1 MFSKKSL
8 PIILLL
14 VLGGGI
20 FYAVRSSGYTNNPRT
35 KYEKILRTVGEMLE
49 EGHYSPKK
57 IDDNFSKEIF
67 KKFINELDGDKT
79 YFLQSDI
86 DALRKYETSIDDEIH
101 GKELQSFYA
110 INELYNK
117 RLTEAE
123 ALYKELLAKPF
134 EFTKDETVSLEGD
147 KLPFAKNQA
156 ELKEVW
162 RKRLKYLTLDR
173 YVDLLEQQ
181 EKNKGKEGYVEKSN
195 ADLEKE
201 ARDKV
206 AKVMEK
212 TFSRLR
218 NQFTEEERFNAMVND
233 IATTMDPHTTFFPP
247 KEKRAF
253 DESMSGRFYG
263 IGASLKEEDGQI
275 KIATIVTGAPAWKSG
290 EIQVGDA
297 VTKVG
302 QGSEEPQDLTGYAV
316 EDAVKLIRGKK
327 GTEVKL
333 YIKKSDGGSKVVS
346 IIRDEI
352 VLEETFARSAIINS
366 GGKKI
371 GYIYLPEF
379 YADWERPNGARCSQ
393 DVAKEVV
400 KLKQQNVDG
409 ITIDLRNNGGGSL
422 YDVIQMAGLF
432 IKDGPI
438 VQVKGRDEKA
448 QVLPDRDKSVLY
460 DGPLTVMVNEFS
472 ASASEIFAAAMQDY
486 GRAVIIGSSST
497 YGKGT
502 VQRNIS
508 LNGDKL
514 GDLLASNNADLG
526 ALKLTLQKFYRI
538 NGGATQLKGV
548 ESDIV
553 LPDQYEYLKLR
564 EKDNEDALPWDEIQ
578 KADYMNVNDFNLNT
592 LKSSSEQ
599 RVNSNP
605 SFKLLRE
612 NAQWLAKENDK
623 QYSLQIDK
631 FRAERKQVQATYK
644 QMEGILKQPNNLD
657 VSFLPGEEDRF
668 KDDQAKA
675 ERSKQWLKNLT
686 TDIHLGETVNV
697 MKDLIGQGSLAKVDK
712 GEPE

>member
-20 FYAVRSSGYTNNPRT
+20 FYAVQSSGNTNNPRT
-35 KYEKILRTVGEMLE
+35 KYEKILRSVGEMLE

-57 IDDNFSKEIF
+57 IDDDFSKTIF
-67 KKFINELDGDKT
+67 KKFIAQLDGDKI
-79 YFLQSDI
+79 YFMQGDI
-86 DALRKYETSIDDEIH
+86 EALKKYESKIDDEIH
-101 GKELQSFYA
+101 GKELESFYA
-110 INELYNK
+110 INDIFNK
-117 RLTEAE
+117 RLNDAE
-123 ALYKELLAKPF
+123 VIYKDILTKPF
-134 EFTKDETVSLEGD
+134 DFSVNEEVKLDGD
-147 KLPFAKNQA
+147 KLPFAKNEV
-156 ELKEVW
+156 ELKETW
-162 RKRLKYLTLDR
+162 RKRLKYLALDR
-173 YVDLLEQQ
+173 YVDLTEQR
-181 EKNKGKEGYVEKSN
+181 EKNKGKEGIVDKTDAE
-195 ADLEKE
+195 LEKE

-218 NQFTEEERFNAMVND
+218 NQFTEEERFDAMVNE

-263 IGASLKEEDGQI
+263 IGASLREDDGQI

-290 EIQVGDA
+290 SLQVGDA
-297 VTKVG
+297 ITKVA
-302 QGSEEPQDLTGYAV
+302 QGTEEPQDLTGYAV

-327 GTEVKL
+327 GTEVRL
-333 YIKKSDGGSKVVS
+333 TVKKSDGVSKV
-346 IIRDEI
+346 ITLIRDEI
-352 VLEETFARSAIINS
+352 VLEETFARSAIVNT

-393 DVAKEVV
+393 DVAKEVI

-460 DGPLTVMVNEFS
+460 EGPLSVMVNEFS

-548 ESDIV
+548 ASDVV

-564 EKDNEDALPWDEIQ
+564 EKDNPDALAWDEIQ
-578 KADYMNVNDFNLNT
+578 KADYQGLTDFNLPAI
-592 LKSSSEQ
+592 KSASEQ
-599 RVNSNP
+599 RVNNNVA
-605 SFKLLRE
+605 FKLIKE
-612 NAQWLAKENDK
+612 NAKWLADENDK
-623 QYSLQIDK
+623 VYSLQIDK
-631 FRAERKQVQATYK
+631 FKNERKLVQSTYK
-644 QMEGILKQPNNLD
+644 QMESLLKQGNNLD
-657 VSFLPGEEDRF
+657 VSFIPGEENKF

-686 TDIHLGETVNV
+686 TDLQLSEAINV
-697 MKDLIGQGSLAKVDK
+697 MKDLVSQGNVAKN
-712 GEPE
+712 

>member
-20 FYAVRSSGYTNNPRT
+20 FYAVQSSGYINNPRT
-35 KYEKILRTVGEMLE
+35 KYEKILRSVGEMLE

-57 IDDNFSKEIF
+57 IDDDFSKTIF
-67 KKFINELDGDKT
+67 KKFLQQLDGDKT

-86 DALRKYETSIDDEIH
+86 DALKKYETKIDDEIH
-101 GKELQSFYA
+101 GQELQSFYA
-110 INELYNK
+110 INDIYNK
-117 RLTEAE
+117 RVDQAE
-123 ALYKELLAKPF
+123 VIYKDILSKPF
-134 EFTKDETVSLEGD
+134 DFTKDENVSLDGE
-147 KLPFAKNQA
+147 KSSFPKNDA
-156 ELKEVW
+156 ELKESW
-162 RKRLKYLTLDR
+162 RKRLKYMTLDR

-181 EKNKGKEGYVEKSN
+181 EKNKGKEGFIAKSN

-212 TFSRLR
+212 TFTRIR
-218 NQFTEEERFNAMVND
+218 NQFTEEERFNAMVNE

-263 IGASLKEEDGQI
+263 IGASLKDDDGQI

-297 VTKVG
+297 ITKVG
-302 QGSEEPQDLTGYAV
+302 QGNEERQDLNGYAV

-333 YIKKSDGGSKVVS
+333 FIKKSDGVSKVVS
-346 IIRDEI
+346 LVRDEI
-352 VLEETFARSAIINS
+352 VLEETFARSAIVNS

-393 DVAKEVV
+393 DVAKEVI

-422 YDVIQMAGLF
+422 FDVIQMAGLF

-514 GDLLASNNADLG
+514 GELLASNSNDLG
-526 ALKLTLQKFYRI
+526 ALKLTLQKFYRV
-538 NGGATQLKGV
+538 NGGSTQLKGV
-548 ESDIV
+548 ASDIV

-564 EKDNEDALPWDEIQ
+564 EKDDADALPWDEIQ
-578 KADYMNVNDFNLNT
+578 KADYAGLNEYNINS
-592 LKSSSEQ
+592 LKTSSEQ

-605 SFKLLRE
+605 GFKLLRE
-612 NAQWLAKENDK
+612 DAQWLSKENDK
-623 QYSLQIDK
+623 VYSLQIDK
-631 FRAERKQVQATYK
+631 FRAEKKQLADTYK
-644 QMEGILKQPNNLD
+644 QMENILKQPNNLD
-657 VSFLPGEEDRF
+657 ISFLPGEENRF

-686 TDIHLGETVNV
+686 TDIHLGEAINV
-697 MKDLIGQGSLAKVDK
+697 MKDMIGQGGLAKIE
-712 GEPE
+712 GSEPK

>member
-20 FYAVRSSGYTNNPRT
+20 FYAVQSSGYTNNPRT
-35 KYEKILRTVGEMLE
+35 KYEKILRSVGEMLE

-57 IDDNFSKEIF
+57 IDDEFSKTIF
-67 KKFINELDGDKT
+67 KKFLQQLDGDKT

-86 DALRKYETSIDDEIH
+86 DALKKYETKIDDEIH
-101 GKELQSFYA
+101 GQELQSFYA
-110 INELYNK
+110 INEIYNK
-117 RLTEAE
+117 RVDQAE
-123 ALYKELLAKPF
+123 VIYKDMLSKPF
-134 EFTKDETVSLEGD
+134 DFTKDENVSLDGE
-147 KLPFAKNQA
+147 KSSYAKSDA
-156 ELKEVW
+156 ELMEVW
-162 RKRLKYLTLDR
+162 RKRLKYMTLDR
-173 YVDLLEQQ
+173 YADLLEQQ
-181 EKNKGKEGYVEKSN
+181 DKNKGKEGYIAKSN
-195 ADLEKE
+195 TDLEKE

-212 TFSRLR
+212 TFNRIR
-218 NQFTEEERFNAMVND
+218 NQFTEEERFNAMVNE

-247 KEKRAF
+247 KEKRSF

-263 IGASLKEEDGQI
+263 IGASLKDDDGQI

-297 VTKVG
+297 ITKVG
-302 QGSEEPQDLTGYAV
+302 QGNEEPTDLTGYAV

-327 GTEVKL
+327 GTPVKL
-333 YIKKSDGGSKVVS
+333 FIKKSDGVSKVVS
-346 IIRDEI
+346 LIRDEI
-352 VLEETFARSAIINS
+352 VLEETFARSAVINA

-393 DVAKEVV
+393 DVAKEVI

-422 YDVIQMAGLF
+422 FDVIQMAGLF

-448 QVLPDRDKSVLY
+448 QVLPDRDKAVLY

-514 GDLLASNNADLG
+514 GELLASNNSDLG
-526 ALKLTLQKFYRI
+526 ALKLTLQKFYRV
-538 NGGATQLKGV
+538 NGGSTQLKGV
-548 ESDIV
+548 ASDIV

-564 EKDNEDALPWDEIQ
+564 EKDDADALPWDEIQ
-578 KADYMNVNDFNLNT
+578 KADYNSLNEYNLNA
-592 LKSSSEQ
+592 LKTASEQ

-605 SFKLLRE
+605 GFKLLRE
-612 NAQWLAKENDK
+612 DAQWLSKENDK
-623 QYSLQIDK
+623 VYSLQIDK
-631 FRAERKQVQATYK
+631 FRAERKRLADTYK
-644 QMEGILKQPNNLD
+644 QMENILKQPNNLD
-657 VSFLPGEEDRF
+657 ISFIPGEENRF

-675 ERSKQWLKNLT
+675 ERAKQWLKNLT
-686 TDIHLGETVNV
+686 TDIHLGEAINV
-697 MKDLIGQGSLAKVDK
+697 MKDMIGQGSMAKADGK
-712 GEPE
+712 QPN

>member
-8 PIILLL
+8 PIILVLI
-14 VLGGGI
+14 LGGGI
-20 FYAVRSSGYTNNPRT
+20 FYAVRSSGNINNPRT
-35 KYEKILRTVGEMLE
+35 KFEKILQSVGEMLE

-57 IDDNFSKEIF
+57 IDDDFSKTIF
-67 KKFINELDGDKT
+67 KKFIAQLDGDKI
-79 YFLQSDI
+79 YFQQSDM
-86 DALRKYETSIDDEIH
+86 DALKPYETTIDDEIH
-101 GKELQSFYA
+101 GKELKSFYA
-110 INELYNK
+110 INEIYNK
-117 RLTEAE
+117 RIDAAE
-123 ALYKELLAKPF
+123 KIYKDILSHPF
-134 EFTKDETVSLEGD
+134 TFTANEEVNLDGD
-147 KLPFAKNQA
+147 KLTFAKNDA

-162 RKRLKYLTLDR
+162 RKRLKYMVLDR
-173 YVDLLEQQ
+173 YVDLLDQRDNNKDKKDTVVKTDAQLEQ
-181 EKNKGKEGYVEKSN
+181 
-195 ADLEKE
+195 E

-206 AKVMEK
+206 AKVMER
-212 TFSRLR
+212 TFTRLR
-218 NQFTEEERFNAMVND
+218 NQFTEEERFDVMVNE

-247 KEKRAF
+247 TEKRSF

-263 IGASLKEEDGQI
+263 IGASLKEEDGMI

-290 EIQVGDA
+290 EITVGDA
-297 VTKVG
+297 ILKVA
-302 QGSEEPQDLTGYAV
+302 QGNEEPQDLTGYAV

-333 YIKKSDGGSKVVS
+333 TIKKSDGITKVIS

-352 VLEETFARSAIINS
+352 VLEETFARSAIINT

-393 DVAKEVV
+393 DVAKEVI

-460 DGPLTVMVNEFS
+460 DGPLSVMVNEFS

-486 GRAVIIGSSST
+486 GRAVIIGSTST

-514 GDLLASNNADLG
+514 GDLLASNSNDLG

-548 ESDIV
+548 KSDIV
-553 LPDQYEYLKLR
+553 IPDQYEYLKLR
-564 EKDNEDALPWDEIQ
+564 EKDDPDALPWDEIS
-578 KADYMNVNDFNLNT
+578 KADYQPVNDYNLPAIKAT
-592 LKSSSEQ
+592 SEQ
-599 RVNSNP
+599 RISNNP
-605 SFKLLRE
+605 AFKLISQD
-612 NAQWLAKENDK
+612 AKWLADQNDK
-623 QYSLQIDK
+623 VYSLNIEK
-631 FRAERKQVQATYK
+631 FKEDRKAIQSTYK
-644 QMEGILKQPNNLD
+644 QLESLLKQGNNLN
-657 VSFLPGEEDRF
+657 VSFLPGEENRF
-668 KDDQAKA
+668 KDDPAKD
-675 ERSKQWLKNLT
+675 ERNKQWLKNLQN
-686 TDIHLGETVNV
+686 DLQLSETANV
-697 MKDLIGQGSLAKVDK
+697 MRDIINQSNLAKN
-712 GEPE
+712 

>member
-14 VLGGGI
+14 VLGGGV
-20 FYAVRSSGYTNNPRT
+20 FYAVQSSGNANNPRT
-35 KYEKILRTVGEMLE
+35 KYEKILHSVGEMLE
-49 EGHYSPKK
+49 EGHYSPRK
-57 IDDNFSKEIF
+57 IDDDFSKTIF
-67 KKFINELDGDKT
+67 KKFVAQLDGDKI
-79 YFLQSDI
+79 YFLQSDL
-86 DALRKYETSIDDEIH
+86 DALKKFETKIDDEIH
-101 GKELQSFYA
+101 GKDLESFYA
-110 INELYNK
+110 VNDIFNK
-117 RLTEAE
+117 RLDSAE
-123 ALYKELLAKPF
+123 TIYKNILTQPF
-134 EFTKDETVSLEGD
+134 DFTVNEEVTLDGE
-147 KLPFAKNQA
+147 KLPFAKSET
-156 ELKEVW
+156 ELKETW
-162 RKRLKYLTLDR
+162 RKRLKYMALDR
-173 YVDLLEQQ
+173 YVDLVEQR
-181 EKNKGKEGYVEKSN
+181 EKNRGNKGNVEKTD
-195 ADLEKE
+195 AELEKE

-212 TFSRLR
+212 IFSRLR
-218 NQFTEEERFNAMVND
+218 NQFTEEERFNAMVNE

-263 IGASLKEEDGQI
+263 IGASLKDEDGQI

-290 EIQVGDA
+290 ELQVGDA
-297 VTKVG
+297 ITKVG
-302 QGSEEPQDLTGYAV
+302 QGAEEPQDLTGYAV

-333 YIKKSDGGSKVVS
+333 TIKKSDGVSKVVS
-346 IIRDEI
+346 LVRDEI
-352 VLEETFARSAIINS
+352 VLEETFARSAIINN

-393 DVAKEVV
+393 DVAKEVI

-448 QVLPDRDKSVLY
+448 QVLPDRDKTVLY
-460 DGPLTVMVNEFS
+460 DGPLSVMVNEFS

-514 GDLLASNNADLG
+514 GDLLASNNSDLG

-548 ESDIV
+548 ISDVV

-564 EKDNEDALPWDEIQ
+564 EKDNPDALAWDEIQ
-578 KADYMNVNDFNLNT
+578 KADYQQLNDFNLPAI
-592 LKSSSEQ
+592 KSASEQ
-599 RVNSNP
+599 RVNNNP
-605 SFKLLRE
+605 AFKLIKE
-612 NAQWLAKENDK
+612 NAKWLADENDK
-623 QYSLQIDK
+623 VYSLQIDK
-631 FRAERKQVQATYK
+631 FRNERKLIQTTYK
-644 QMEGILKQPNNLD
+644 QMESLLKQGNNLD
-657 VSFLPGEEDRF
+657 VNFLPGEENKF

-675 ERSKQWLKNLT
+675 ERSKQWLKSLQS
-686 TDIHLGETVNV
+686 DLQLSEAVNV
-697 MKDLIGQGSLAKVDK
+697 MKDIVNQGNVAKN
-712 GEPE
+712 

>member
-14 VLGGGI
+14 ILGGGI
-20 FYAVRSSGYTNNPRT
+20 FYAVQSSGNTNNPRT
-35 KYEKILRTVGEMLE
+35 KYEKILRSVGEMLE

-57 IDDNFSKEIF
+57 IDDDFSKVIF
-67 KKFINELDGDKT
+67 KKFVAQLDGDKI
-79 YFLQSDI
+79 YFLQSDM
-86 DALRKYETSIDDEIH
+86 DALKKYETKIDDEIH
-101 GKELQSFYA
+101 GKELESFYA
-110 INELYNK
+110 INEVYNK
-117 RLTEAE
+117 RLNDAE
-123 ALYKELLAKPF
+123 AIYKAILTQPF
-134 EFTKDETVSLEGD
+134 EFTSNEEVSLEGD
-147 KLPFAKNQA
+147 KLPFAKNET

-162 RKRLKYLTLDR
+162 RKRLKYMTLDR

-201 ARDKV
+201 AREKV
-206 AKVMEK
+206 GKVMEK
-212 TFSRLR
+212 TFNRLR
-218 NQFTEEERFNAMVND
+218 NQFTEEERFNAMVNEV
-233 IATTMDPHTTFFPP
+233 ATTMDPHTTFFPP

-290 EIQVGDA
+290 AIQVGDA
-297 VTKVG
+297 VTKVA
-302 QGSEEPQDLTGYAV
+302 QGNEEPQDLTGYAV

-333 YIKKSDGGSKVVS
+333 TIKKSDGVTKVVS

-366 GGKKI
+366 GDKKI

-379 YADWERPNGARCSQ
+379 YADWERPNGARSSQ

-432 IKDGPI
+432 VKDGPI

-460 DGPLTVMVNEFS
+460 EGPLTVMVNEFS

-486 GRAVIIGSSST
+486 GRAVIVGSSST

-548 ESDIV
+548 ESDVV

-564 EKDNEDALPWDEIQ
+564 EKDDADALPWDEIQ
-578 KADYMNVNDFNLNT
+578 KADYSPVHDFNLPAI
-592 LKSSSEQ
+592 KSASEQ
-599 RVNSNP
+599 RVSSNSA
-605 SFKLLRE
+605 FKLIKE
-612 NAQWLAKENDK
+612 NAKWLADENDRV
-623 QYSLQIDK
+623 YSLQIDK
-631 FRAERKQVQATYK
+631 FRDERKRVQATYK
-644 QMEGILKQPNNLD
+644 QLESLLKQGNNLD
-657 VSFLPGEEDRF
+657 VNFLPGEEDRF
-668 KDDQAKA
+668 KDDQAKT
-675 ERSKQWLKNLT
+675 ERNKQWLKNLQN
-686 TDIHLGETVNV
+686 DLQLSETVNV
-697 MKDLIGQGSLAKVDK
+697 IRDLISQGNMAKN
-712 GEPE
+712 

>member
-14 VLGGGI
+14 VLGGGV
-20 FYAVRSSGYTNNPRT
+20 FYAVQSSGNVNNPRT
-35 KYEKILRTVGEMLE
+35 KYEKILRSVGEMLE
-49 EGHYSPKK
+49 EGHYSPRK
-57 IDDNFSKEIF
+57 IDDEFSKTIF
-67 KKFINELDGDKT
+67 KKFIAQLDGDKI
-79 YFLQSDI
+79 YFQQSDV
-86 DALRKYETSIDDEIH
+86 DALKKYETKIDDEIH
-101 GKELQSFYA
+101 GKDLESFYA
-110 INELYNK
+110 INDVFNK
-117 RLTEAE
+117 RLSNAE
-123 ALYKELLAKPF
+123 VIYKDILTRPF
-134 EFTKDETVSLEGD
+134 DFTANEEVTIDGE
-147 KLPFAKNQA
+147 KLPFAKSEV
-156 ELKEVW
+156 ELKETW
-162 RKRLKYLTLDR
+162 RRRLKYMALDR
-173 YVDLLEQQ
+173 YVDLAEQRD
-181 EKNKGKEGYVEKSN
+181 KNKGKEGTVEKTD
-195 ADLEKE
+195 AELEKE

-218 NQFTEEERFNAMVND
+218 NQFTEEERFDALVNE

-263 IGASLKEEDGQI
+263 IGASLREEDGQI

-290 EIQVGDA
+290 SLQVGDA
-297 VTKVG
+297 ITKVG
-302 QGSEEPQDLTGYAV
+302 QGSEEPQDLTGFAV

-327 GTEVKL
+327 GTEVRL
-333 YIKKSDGGSKVVS
+333 TIKKSDGVSK
-346 IIRDEI
+346 IITLIRDEI
-352 VLEETFARSAIINS
+352 VLEETFARSAIVNN

-393 DVAKEVV
+393 DVAKEVI

-448 QVLPDRDKSVLY
+448 QVLPDRDKTVLY
-460 DGPLTVMVNEFS
+460 DGPLSVMVNEFS

-514 GDLLASNNADLG
+514 GDLLASNNSDLG

-548 ESDIV
+548 ASDVV

-564 EKDNEDALPWDEIQ
+564 EKDNPDALAWDEIQ
-578 KADYMNVNDFNLNT
+578 KADYQGLNDFNLSAIKT
-592 LKSSSEQ
+592 ASEQ
-599 RVNSNP
+599 RVNNNVA
-605 SFKLLRE
+605 FKLIKD
-612 NAQWLAKENDK
+612 NAKWLADENDK
-623 QYSLQIDK
+623 VYSLQIDK
-631 FRAERKQVQATYK
+631 FRNERKLIQSTYK
-644 QMEGILKQPNNLD
+644 QMENLLKQGNNLD
-657 VSFLPGEEDRF
+657 VNFLPGEENKF
-668 KDDQAKA
+668 KDDQAKT
-675 ERSKQWLKNLT
+675 ERSKQWLKNLQN
-686 TDIHLGETVNV
+686 DLQLSETINV
-697 MKDLIGQGSLAKVDK
+697 MKDLVSQGNVAKN
-712 GEPE
+712 

>member
-20 FYAVRSSGYTNNPRT
+20 FYAVQSSGNTNNPRT
-35 KYEKILRTVGEMLE
+35 KYEKILRSVGEMLE

-57 IDDNFSKEIF
+57 IDDDFSKTIF
-67 KKFINELDGDKT
+67 KKFIAQLDGDKI
-79 YFLQSDI
+79 YFMQGDI
-86 DALRKYETSIDDEIH
+86 DALKKYESKIDDEIH
-101 GKELQSFYA
+101 GKELESFYA
-110 INELYNK
+110 INDIFNK
-117 RLTEAE
+117 RLNDAE
-123 ALYKELLAKPF
+123 VIYKDILTKPF
-134 EFTKDETVSLEGD
+134 DFSVNEEVKLDGD
-147 KLPFAKNQA
+147 KLPFAKNEV
-156 ELKEVW
+156 ELKETW
-162 RKRLKYLTLDR
+162 RKRLKYLALDR
-173 YVDLLEQQ
+173 YVDLTEQR
-181 EKNKGKEGYVEKSN
+181 EKNKGKEGIVDKTDAE
-195 ADLEKE
+195 LEKE

-218 NQFTEEERFNAMVND
+218 NQFTEEERFDAMVNE

-263 IGASLKEEDGQI
+263 IGASLREDDGQI

-290 EIQVGDA
+290 SLQVGDA
-297 VTKVG
+297 ITKVA
-302 QGSEEPQDLTGYAV
+302 QGTEEPQDLTGYAV

-327 GTEVKL
+327 GTEVRL
-333 YIKKSDGGSKVVS
+333 TVKKPDGVSKV
-346 IIRDEI
+346 ITLIRDEI
-352 VLEETFARSAIINS
+352 VLEETFARSAIVNT

-393 DVAKEVV
+393 DVAKEVI

-460 DGPLTVMVNEFS
+460 EGPLSVMVNEFS

-548 ESDIV
+548 ASDVV

-564 EKDNEDALPWDEIQ
+564 EKDNPDALAWDEIQ
-578 KADYMNVNDFNLNT
+578 KADYQGLTDFNLPAI
-592 LKSSSEQ
+592 KSASEQ
-599 RVNSNP
+599 RVNNNVA
-605 SFKLLRE
+605 FKLIKE
-612 NAQWLAKENDK
+612 NAKWLADENDK
-623 QYSLQIDK
+623 VYSLQIDK
-631 FRAERKQVQATYK
+631 FKNERKLVQSTYK
-644 QMEGILKQPNNLD
+644 QMESLLKQGNNLD
-657 VSFLPGEEDRF
+657 VSFIPGEENKF

-686 TDIHLGETVNV
+686 TDLQLSEAINV
-697 MKDLIGQGSLAKVDK
+697 MKDLVSQGNVAKN
-712 GEPE
+712 